1 MWQSADSDC
10 SNQPTPI
17 LAISR
22 AVSLAWSMHGSTAAY
37 PRYLAPRLREALA
50 DTPAVLIHGPRQCG
64 KTTLARV
71 VGERRGYRYVS
82 FDDDAIRAAA
92 RSDPIGF
99 IAGLPAR
106 SILDE
111 VQRVP
116 EIFTSLKM
124 AIDSR
129 RTAGRFI
136 LTGSANVLLVPA
148 LADSLAGRMG
158 LLRLHPLA
166 QCELERRRPRFLDAL
181 FGSGFRTA
189 IATPLGAELTKR
201 IVAGGYP
208 AALIRRASAR
218 RRAWYRDLVE
228 TQIQRDVR
236 DVTRIHSFDALPR
249 LLAVAAAH
257 TARLINVSDL
267 AAPFQISRQ
276 TIHDYVTVL
285 ERIFLLER
293 LPPWHGNRLSRL
305 VKTPKLHMADTG
317 LACALLG
324 IDASALDR
332 DRQRLGPLLE
342 TFALQ
347 ELRRQ
352 ASWRAEPIDFFHYRD
367 RDDFEVDIV
376 LEQGSVAVAGVEVKA
391 AATVTEADFRGL
403 RKLRDAAGSRFTA
416 GVVLYDGSAFTRF
429 GDRLF
434 AVPLRNLWE

>member
-1 MWQSADSDC
+1 M
-10 SNQPTPI
+10 PK
-17 LAISR
+17 
-22 AVSLAWSMHGSTAAY
+22 AVAPY

-64 KTTLARV
+64 KTTLARM
-71 VGERRGYRYVS
+71 VGDRRGYRYVS
-82 FDDDAIRAAA
+82 FDDDAVRTAA
-92 RSDPIGF
+92 RSDPFGF
-99 IAGLPAR
+99 VAGLPPR
-106 SILDE
+106 TILDE

-116 EIFTSLKM
+116 EIFTSLKI
-124 AIDSR
+124 AIDR
-129 RTAGRFI
+129 RRASGRYI

-148 LADSLAGRMG
+148 LADSLAGRLG

-166 QCELERRRPRFLDAL
+166 QCELSRKRPRFLDAL
-181 FGSGFRTA
+181 LNSGFRTA
-189 IATPLGAELTKR
+189 IAKPLGAELAQR

-236 DVTRIHSFDALPR
+236 DVTRIHSFEALPK
-249 LLAVAAAH
+249 LLALAAAH
-257 TARLINVSDL
+257 TAKLINVSDL
-267 AAPFQISRQ
+267 SAPFQISRQ
-276 TIHDYVTVL
+276 TIHEYVTVL

-293 LPPWHGNRLSRL
+293 LAPWHSNRLSRL

-324 IDASALDR
+324 IDAAAIDKDR
-332 DRQRLGPLLE
+332 SRLGSLLE

-352 ASWRAEPIDFFHYRD
+352 ASWRSEPIDFFHYRD
-367 RDDFEVDIV
+367 RDDFEVDVV

-391 AATVTEADFRGL
+391 AATVNEADLRGL
-403 RKLRDAAGSRFTA
+403 RKLRDVAGSRFTA
-416 GVVLYDGSAFTRF
+416 GVVLYDGNATISF
-429 GDRLF
+429 GEKLF
-434 AVPLRNLWE
+434 AVPLRQLWEY

>member
-1 MWQSADSDC
+1 M
-10 SNQPTPI
+10 
-17 LAISR
+17 
-22 AVSLAWSMHGSTAAY
+22 
-37 PRYLAPRLREALA
+37 
-50 DTPAVLIHGPRQCG
+50 
-64 KTTLARV
+64 
-71 VGERRGYRYVS
+71 VGEPRGYRYVS
-82 FDDDAIRAAA
+82 FDDDAVRAAA
-92 RSDPIGF
+92 RNDPIGF
-99 IAGLPAR
+99 VAGLPPR

-116 EIFTSLKM
+116 EIFTSLKV
-124 AIDSR
+124 AIDQR
-129 RTAGRFI
+129 RAAGRFI

-166 QCELERRRPRFLDAL
+166 QCELSRRRPRFLDAL
-181 FGSGFRTA
+181 FKGGFRTA
-189 IATPLGAELTKR
+189 IANPLGAELAQR

-208 AALIRRASAR
+208 AALIRRAAAR

-236 DVTRIHSFDALPR
+236 DVTRIHSFEALPR
-249 LLAVAAAH
+249 LLALAAAH

-276 TIHDYVTVL
+276 TIHEYVTVL

-293 LPPWHGNRLSRL
+293 LAPWHRNRLSRL

-324 IDASALDR
+324 IGAATLAK
-332 DRQRLGPLLE
+332 DRQRLGSMLE

-352 ASWRAEPIDFFHYRD
+352 ASWRTEPIDFFHYRD

-376 LEQGSVAVAGVEVKA
+376 LEQGGFAVAGVEVKA
-391 AATVTEADFRGL
+391 AATVTETDFRGL
-403 RKLRDAAGSRFTA
+403 RKLRDVAGSHFTA
-416 GVVLYDGSAFTRF
+416 GVVLYDGSASINF
-429 GDRLF
+429 GEKLF
-434 AVPLRNLWE
+434 AVPLRQLWEH

>member
-1 MWQSADSDC
+1 MAKS
-10 SNQPTPI
+10 
-17 LAISR
+17 ISP
-22 AVSLAWSMHGSTAAY
+22 Y
-37 PRYLAPRLREALA
+37 PRYLTPRLREALA

-64 KTTLARV
+64 KTTLARL
-71 VGERRGYRYVS
+71 VGEVRGYRYVS
-82 FDDDAIRAAA
+82 FDDDAVRTAA
-92 RSDPIGF
+92 RGDPIGF
-99 IAGLPAR
+99 VAGLPPR

-124 AIDSR
+124 AIDQR
-129 RTAGRFI
+129 RAAGRFI

-166 QCELERRRPRFLDAL
+166 QCELSRRRPRFLDAL
-181 FGSGFRTA
+181 FKGGFRTA
-189 IATPLGAELTKR
+189 IAKPLGTELAQR

-208 AALIRRASAR
+208 AALIRRAPAR

-236 DVTRIHSFDALPR
+236 DVTRIHSFEALPR
-249 LLAVAAAH
+249 LLALAAAH

-267 AAPFQISRQ
+267 AAPFQINRQ
-276 TIHDYVTVL
+276 TIHEYVTVL

-293 LPPWHGNRLSRL
+293 LAPWHSNRLSRL

-324 IDASALDR
+324 IDAAALNKDR
-332 DRQRLGPLLE
+332 PRLGLLLE

-376 LEQGSVAVAGVEVKA
+376 LEQGSFAVAGVEVKA

-403 RKLRDAAGSRFTA
+403 RKLRDVAGSRFTA
-416 GVVLYDGSAFTRF
+416 GVVLYDGSASINF
-429 GDRLF
+429 GEKLF
-434 AVPLRNLWE
+434 AVPLRQMWEH

>member
-1 MWQSADSDC
+1 MPKA
-10 SNQPTPI
+10 
-17 LAISR
+17 
-22 AVSLAWSMHGSTAAY
+22 SLPY

-64 KTTLARV
+64 KTTLARM
-71 VGERRGYRYVS
+71 VGEPRGYRYVS
-82 FDDDAIRAAA
+82 FDDDAVRTAA
-92 RSDPIGF
+92 RGDPTGF
-99 IAGLPAR
+99 VAGLPRR

-116 EIFTSLKM
+116 EMFTSLKM
-124 AIDSR
+124 SIDQR

-166 QCELERRRPRFLDAL
+166 QCELARRRPRFLDAL
-181 FGSGFRTA
+181 FKGGFRTA
-189 IATPLGAELTKR
+189 LAKPLGAELAPR

-208 AALIRRASAR
+208 AALVRRAPAR

-236 DVTRIHSFDALPR
+236 DVTRIHSFEALPR
-249 LLAVAAAH
+249 LLALAASH
-257 TARLINVSDL
+257 TARLVNVSDL
-267 AAPFQISRQ
+267 AAPFHLSRQ
-276 TIHDYVTVL
+276 TIHEYVTVL
-285 ERIFLLER
+285 EQMFLLDR
-293 LPPWHGNRLSRL
+293 LAPWHSNRLSRL
-305 VKTPKLHMADTG
+305 VKTPKLHVADTG
-317 LACALLG
+317 LACALMG
-324 IDASALDR
+324 VDAAALVQ

-352 ASWRAEPIDFFHYRD
+352 ASWHTESIDFFHYRD

-376 LEQGSVAVAGVEVKA
+376 LEQGSFAVAGVEVKA
-391 AATVTEADFRGL
+391 AASVTESDFRGL
-403 RKLRDAAGSRFTA
+403 RKLRDAAGSRFSA
-416 GVVLYDGSAFTRF
+416 GVVLYDGSASINF
-429 GDRLF
+429 GQKLF
-434 AVPLRNLWE
+434 AVPLRQLWEQ